1 MELRGEKFEVTAFQ
15 LKMLAVITM
24 LIDHIGA
31 VILEQSFKMQG
42 AVWHLDLFLRCIGR
56 LAFPLFAF
64 FIVEGFHYTHDRKK
78 YALRLL
84 ILALLSEY
92 PFDIAF
98 SGYVDFGY
106 ANVIWTLL
114 LGLLTIW
121 TIDVLFRHCHG
132 NILKEILSVVLACV
146 IPVAIELFL
155 LNSDYTI
162 YGIAA
167 IVIMYLLRKHK
178 LIGFAAAVIWLAVI
192 MTPMEAFP
200 MMEAFALL
208 DLIPLYFYHGTQ
220 GRKWRP
226 FFYAFYPVHLSVLA
240 FILKVILR

>member
-42 AVWHLDLFLRCIGR
+42 DVWHFDLFLRCIGR

-106 ANVIWTLL
+106 ANVICSW
-114 LGLLTIW
+114 G
-121 TIDVLFRHCHG
+121 
-132 NILKEILSVVLACV
+132 
-146 IPVAIELFL
+146 
-155 LNSDYTI
+155 Y
-162 YGIAA
+162 
-167 IVIMYLLRKHK
+167 
-178 LIGFAAAVIWLAVI
+178 
-192 MTPMEAFP
+192 
-200 MMEAFALL
+200 
-208 DLIPLYFYHGTQ
+208 
-220 GRKWRP
+220 
-226 FFYAFYPVHLSVLA
+226 
-240 FILKVILR
+240 